1 MKCPGDTSSARG
13 FSAEKQ
19 AQQGE
24 PTKKELLSTKSSF
37 LFIRGLRLD
46 LLPKV
51 CYN

>member
-24 PTKKELLSTKSSF
+24 SAKKQVK
-37 LFIRGLRLD
+37 D
-46 LLPKV
+46 LLFLLAFSFGLLKTV
-51 CYN
+51 LFYDIML